1 MYSLQKALGHVSRAL
16 WCRTQTTPAG
26 RAFARRHISES
37 GEQTF
42 ANVVKELKKKGKL
55 PISSGGP
62 EFSAAPGPKG
72 GPAGGFVDIDEDL
85 LEEVEESED
94 AETAESYLQTEVL
107 ELNEDVELNEDLLQA
122 ERSQALA
129 AAKLAR
135 QKAFEEA
142 AQLSEEE
149 LRERV
154 KRSIEELVPISV
166 SGSSEETPVDE
177 GELTPAQVFYMEN
190 RDRLVSRAQ
199 DYYLEK
205 HKELQRDDDDED
217 EWRYYHDPVMRPA
230 KGHLWSTGMEEDGG
244 EHGQENA
251 WLQVVTDWP
260 RGYLPTAE
268 MLANLLRLEQAR
280 DVSVIDLE
288 ECDRRDVGTHAIIAT
303 GVTARHCRRLGHIMF
318 RATEA
323 CEAPFVQAFCYGTR
337 QDEWVVAH
345 CGSIK
350 VHLLTQEAREQYQ
363 LELLYRRPEYFFQP
377 GDFPHYVEV
386 YGSATDAMMLN
397 GETHVTHA
405 IGSRSRS
412 ALPVPYRDR
421 LHRHME
427 QANYE
432 GTEDSRYVEGRLE
445 APVIDV
451 EGSPVVRAA
460 VQREARSSG
469 SSDWDAWPLQEQNPE
484 EATDSEDEDAHE
496 ELNPEE
502 DTDSEDKDASNESRK
517 L

>member
-154 KRSIEELVPISV
+154 KRSIEELVPIS
-166 SGSSEETPVDE
+166 
-177 GELTPAQVFYMEN
+177 
-190 RDRLVSRAQ
+190 
-199 DYYLEK
+199 EK

-350 VHLLTQEAREQYQ
+350 VHLLTQEAQEQYQ
-363 LELLYRRPEYFFQP
+363 LELLYRSLVADDGRRVEPMPEYFFQP

-405 IGSRSRS
+405 IGSRS
-412 ALPVPYRDR
+412 LPLGSD
-421 LHRHME
+421 
-427 QANYE
+427 
-432 GTEDSRYVEGRLE
+432 GRTRCW
-445 APVIDV
+445 PGC
-451 EGSPVVRAA
+451 GSL
-460 VQREARSSG
+460 G
-469 SSDWDAWPLQEQNPE
+469 SLPLLAMTP
-484 EATDSEDEDAHE
+484 AGDPKWLMPHKPH
-496 ELNPEE
+496 LL
-502 DTDSEDKDASNESRK
+502 R
-517 L
+517 